1 MEEYQK
7 LAPASPKKER
17 QRYFQEALSDFT
29 CDVAGGGAVRHL
41 VDLGYS
47 TGQIMRELSCPLPRS
62 KVEKIVYR
70 HMTDT
75 GMLLEEL
82 PVPEEA
88 LPVPEEA
95 LETVYRRGA
104 SLDKVCALLRDLIER
119 NGEENSYVSCPY
131 GTWRRD
137 REHRLQSALACLTL
151 REREYI
157 LGIPW
162 PMKMVYHRLGGR
174 MPEIAIQMAAKSD
187 AELEFYFFR
196 SGQKVRII

>member
-1 MEEYQK
+1 MEEERNK
-7 LAPASPKKER
+7 VWASPKKER

-47 TGQIMRELSCPLPRS
+47 TDQIMRELSCPLPRS

-82 PVPEEA
+82 PVPEET
-88 LPVPEEA
+88 
-95 LETVYRRGA
+95 LEILYPRGA
-104 SLDKVCALLRDLIER
+104 ALDKVCALLRELIER

-137 REHRLQSALACLTL
+137 RERRLQSALACLTL

-174 MPEIAIQMAAKSD
+174 MPEIAMQMAAQSD
-187 AELEFYFFR
+187 AALEFYFIKTR
-196 SGQKVRII
+196 QEVRFAQ